1 MTKGRLPLILALA
14 VTVLWMMPLV
24 RLATVSLRDGG
35 LGNYSAVIAQQG
47 LLRYLANSTI
57 ITVTAVVIV
66 LAFASSAA
74 FAFSKLRF
82 PGRRSL
88 FLLLMAGLM
97 IPVASVLVPLTEIE
111 RLLGWTN
118 TYQGLFLP
126 YAALALPFA
135 LVILRSSYDGLPDEL
150 MEAAAIDGAGSWHTF
165 VSVYLPMT
173 RPAMVM
179 VGIWTFL
186 SSWNEFLLALL
197 FATEPD
203 QRTITIIPA
212 SFQLEFF
219 VDVPKIFAALVL
231 IELPVVLLYAAMQRT
246 FERGLTAGAIK

>member
-1 MTKGRLPLILALA
+1 MTRSRLPLLLAAFVALLWVLPLA
-14 VTVLWMMPLV
+14 
-24 RLATVSLRDGG
+24 RLAAVSMRDGG
-35 LGNYSAVIAQQG
+35 LSNYGAVIVHQG
-47 LLRYLANSTI
+47 LLRYVANSAI
-57 ITVTAVVIV
+57 ITVAAVTIV
-66 LAFASSAA
+66 LLFASSAA

-82 PGRRSL
+82 PGRRTL
-88 FLLLMAGLM
+88 FLVLMSGLM

-111 RLLGWTN
+111 RLFGWTN

-150 MEAAAIDGAGSWHTF
+150 MEAAALDGAGAWHTF
-165 VSVYLPMT
+165 RSVYLPMT

-197 FATEPD
+197 FATDPD
-203 QRTITIIPA
+203 QKTITVVPA

-219 VDVPKIFAALVL
+219 VDVPKLFAALVL
-231 IELPVVLLYAAMQRT
+231 IELPIVLLYATMQRT